1 MSIKIDAGRLSRA
14 VWLNVEPVAPGRYL
28 VTGGLGDVHGKG
40 ERVGMRLGSRATAG
54 AHGGGVW
61 LTVRY
66 LSLGGSGIPP
76 FCWALRGW
84 AH

>member
-28 VTGGLGDVHGKG
+28 VSGGLGDVHGKG

-66 LSLGGSGIPP
+66 LSLECLKTPRFFWAFGSLGT
-76 FCWALRGW
+76 
-84 AH
+84 